1 LVYRSRPKGEKTMI
15 DLELGV
21 VQERFADIVWDNE
34 PVASGELVKICEKE
48 LEWKKS
54 TTYTVLRKLCEKGLF
69 KNEDGIVTSL
79 ISKEEFYSAKSK
91 QIVEDSYSGS
101 LPAFVAAFIS
111 NKKLTAKEADEI
123 QKMID
128 EFKKK

>member
-1 LVYRSRPKGEKTMI
+1 MI
-15 DLELGV
+15 DMELGV
-21 VQERFADIVWDNE
+21 VQERFADLVWANE

-69 KNEDGIVTSL
+69 KNEDGVVTSL
-79 ISKEEFYSAKSK
+79 ISKDEFYSAKSK

-128 EFKKK
+128 EFKKN